1 MNGLAR
7 IGPVWALAAGVA
19 GALLAASCAT
29 TPQAVEAAE
38 PESPAEVAIA
48 QAKAD
53 AGTEPDAAPAD
64 SPATPAAPASSA
76 DPAPAP
82 AASPA
87 EPMSPGAPV
96 EAVTEPGPPT
106 QPSSTADAAATD
118 DTRRGTW
125 IVIEPGGEDP
135 ADVDIVAAAR
145 AERERRASAPPA
157 SRTITN
163 KNLVK
168 AEDGKAQAKAQAKT
182 QAEKAPP
189 AAVPADAPAKPP
201 ANAAAAEAYWR
212 TRSYELRLAWK
223 QAVDEIED
231 LERDADGL
239 RRRFYAES
247 DPYVR
252 DTRVKPDWDRVLD
265 RIREMRDLAERRR
278 EELQDHLEEGRQAGA
293 LPGWLREGIE
303 LEPAPRR
310 EEESRGPVEAVEP
323 PEYPEPIGEPP
334 PPPPLEPS
342 R

>member
-1 MNGLAR
+1 MNGLVR
-7 IGPVWALAAGVA
+7 IVPVWALAAGVA
-19 GALLAASCAT
+19 GALLAAGCAT
-29 TPQAVEAAE
+29 TPQAVKAAE
-38 PESPAEVAIA
+38 PESPAETAIA

-53 AGTEPDAAPAD
+53 AGAAPDASPADPPAPAVPA
-64 SPATPAAPASSA
+64 SPADPPAVPPPAEPGTPAAAA
-76 DPAPAP
+76 ANPAP
-82 AASPA
+82 
-87 EPMSPGAPV
+87 
-96 EAVTEPGPPT
+96 PT
-106 QPSSTADAAATD
+106 KPSSTIDPAATD

-135 ADVDIVAAAR
+135 EDVDIVAAAR
-145 AERERRASAPPA
+145 AERERRAKAPPA

-168 AEDGKAQAKAQAKT
+168 DDGKPSVKA
-182 QAEKAPP
+182 
-189 AAVPADAPAKPP
+189 AKPP
-201 ANAAAAEAYWR
+201 AEKTAAPADGAAPPPRDAAAAEAYWR
-212 TRSYELRLAWK
+212 KRSYELRLAWK
-223 QAVDEIED
+223 EAVDEIDD

-278 EELQDHLEEGRQAGA
+278 QALADHLEAGHRAGA
-293 LPGWLREGIE
+293 MPGWLREGIE
-303 LEPAPRR
+303 LEPAPRAV
-310 EEESRGPVEAVEP
+310 EESSRPHEAVEP

-334 PPPPLEPS
+334 PRPEGAP